1 MAVADGVIYFGTDFG
16 ELYALAGICGDV
28 NCDGGVSMTDEQMV
42 YNYLGGGSVC
52 SKWSSDVNCDIGITM
67 TDVQI
72 IYASLGGG
80 GLNCCL

>member
-1 MAVADGVIYFGTDFG
+1 
-16 ELYALAGICGDV
+16 
-28 NCDGGVSMTDEQMV
+28 MTDVQMV

-52 SKWSSDVNCDIGITM
+52 SEWSSDVNCDFGITM

-80 GLNCCL
+80 GLNCCP